1 MPFLIDLKQTD
12 SNGKVYYRMSTNVS
26 LLRNAKDIINAYPRA
41 STFEPTVL
49 IIATWH
55 EVTRDTSPPDPEN
68 KINGVEVSKTF
79 LHKLI
84 GFTPSP
90 PPGFMVNV
98 KLDFCNHQ
106 IRILSYISEG
116 FLRLNTL

>member
-1 MPFLIDLKQTD
+1 MPFSIDLKQTD
-12 SNGKVYYRMSTNVS
+12 SNGKVYYRMSTNAS

-55 EVTRDTSPPDPEN
+55 EVTRDTSAPDPEN
-68 KINGVEVSKTF
+68 KINGVEVSKIF

-90 PPGFMVNV
+90 PGLWLM
-98 KLDFCNHQ
+98 
-106 IRILSYISEG
+106 
-116 FLRLNTL
+116 